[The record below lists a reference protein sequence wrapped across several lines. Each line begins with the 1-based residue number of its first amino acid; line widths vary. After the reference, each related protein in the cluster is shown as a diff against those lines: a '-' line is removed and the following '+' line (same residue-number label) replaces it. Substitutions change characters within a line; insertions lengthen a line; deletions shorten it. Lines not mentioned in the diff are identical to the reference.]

1 MRLLLPYRLAG
12 ASSLLFLA
20 GCGDGADGAP
30 PEASEPNDPVV
41 SVGSS
46 SSDDAGSSSGE
57 QPDPNGFDPAWE
69 RREVRFPNFAVPAER
84 TTYACASTSFVLDEL
99 EHVVAFEVVIDNPE
113 VVHHMI
119 LGVGPDPIDGVV
131 PCYPAAPGVLMH
143 WGWAPGI
150 QPLLLPEE
158 AGMLIGDTP
167 GGEVH
172 YVLQIHYEN
181 AAEADGIIDA
191 SGVNVYTTRDLR
203 RHQASVFSVGDVAG
217 LAIPAGQEAFETIH
231 YCRGETTKAFF
242 QEPIHVYGSWLH
254 AHRIGKALWT
264 EQRRDGEVIGEL
276 GRNVPF
282 DFGIQ
287 YVEPLD
293 AVVEPGDELV
303 THCVYDSSDRDAP
316 TLGGDGSED
325 EMCLN
330 YLFHYPALPLPLHCN
345 E

>member
-1 MRLLLPYRLAG
+1 MRLPPLPSLLLVLASCSHG
-12 ASSLLFLA
+12 SDGQAETESLVASSS
-20 GCGDGADGAP
+20 ADG
-30 PEASEPNDPVV
+30 
-41 SVGSS
+41 
-46 SSDDAGSSSGE
+46 DDSSSGE
-57 QPDPNGFDPAWE
+57 LPDPGAFTPDPSWN
-69 RREVRFPNFAVPAER
+69 RREVRFPKYQVPAER

-99 EHVVAFEVVIDNPE
+99 EHVVAFEAVIDNPE

-119 LGVGPDPIDGVV
+119 LGVGPGPIDGVE
-131 PCYPAAPGVLMH
+131 PCYPSSPGVWMH

-158 AGMLIGDTP
+158 AGMLIGDAP
-167 GGEVH
+167 GGQVH

-181 AAEADGIIDA
+181 SAEAEGIVDETGI
-191 SGVNVYTTRDLR
+191 NVYTTRALR
-203 RHQASVFSVGDVAG
+203 KHQASVFLLGDVAG
-217 LAIPAGQEAFETIH
+217 LAIPAREEAFETIH

-242 QEPIHVYGSWLH
+242 PEPVHVYGSWLH

-264 EQRRDGEVIGEL
+264 EQRRDGVVVGEL
-276 GRNVPF
+276 GRNAPY
-282 DFGIQ
+282 DFGVQ

-303 THCVYDSSDRDAP
+303 THCIYDSSDRDVP
-316 TLGGDGSED
+316 TVGGDGSDD

-330 YLFHYPALPLPLHCN
+330 YVFHYPALPLPIHCN